1 MNYNKADFIAS
12 YGISSQLPESDR
24 PELSFSG
31 RSNVGKSSLINKLC
45 SRKNLARVSSTPGKT
60 ATINFYSVDDCY
72 FVDLPGY
79 GYAKVSNADRERW
92 DDLINSYFE
101 APRHHTLLVQL
112 LDCRHAPSA
121 DDEQMLRYLH
131 YHQIPYVVAL
141 TKADKLKKSQLAKT
155 LEDFENLC
163 RPYGCQKVV
172 LTSGENGYGIPELQ
186 AVLNAA
192 VVGEQ
197 EAEQT
202 MAYNEF
208 AYFYDE
214 FNGEADYDALYAH
227 IHAKLK
233 EHGIHDG
240 ILADLGCGTGEL
252 TLMLTQA
259 GYDMIGIDQ
268 SEEMLCVVRDKAEQL
283 GLSGRLLLLRQDLLK
298 LDLYGTIR
306 GAVSTFDTFNHIPD
320 LDTAIANAGFFMEK
334 GGVFLFDMN
343 TPYKHRN
350 VLGDNAFTF
359 EEEDAACVWRNHYD
373 AANRRVEI
381 TVDIDYH
388 ETGEHFHEQF
398 CEYTYDLDTI
408 RTALEKHG
416 FALES
421 VCDGETFGPL
431 TEDSQRYFFCAVK
444 QYTQLEG

>member
-155 LEDFENLC
+155 QEDFENLC
-163 RPYGCQKVV
+163 RLWLPEGGADQRRERLRHPGAAGGAHCRGC
-172 LTSGENGYGIPELQ
+172 
-186 AVLNAA
+186 
-192 VVGEQ
+192 
-197 EAEQT
+197 
-202 MAYNEF
+202 
-208 AYFYDE
+208 
-214 FNGEADYDALYAH
+214 
-227 IHAKLK
+227 
-233 EHGIHDG
+233 
-240 ILADLGCGTGEL
+240 CRGTGS
-252 TLMLTQA
+252 
-259 GYDMIGIDQ
+259 G
-268 SEEMLCVVRDKAEQL
+268 VNH
-283 GLSGRLLLLRQDLLK
+283 GLQRVCLFLR
-298 LDLYGTIR
+298 
-306 GAVSTFDTFNHIPD
+306 
-320 LDTAIANAGFFMEK
+320 
-334 GGVFLFDMN
+334 
-343 TPYKHRN
+343 
-350 VLGDNAFTF
+350 
-359 EEEDAACVWRNHYD
+359 
-373 AANRRVEI
+373 
-381 TVDIDYH
+381 
-388 ETGEHFHEQF
+388 
-398 CEYTYDLDTI
+398 
-408 RTALEKHG
+408 
-416 FALES
+416 
-421 VCDGETFGPL
+421 
-431 TEDSQRYFFCAVK
+431 
-444 QYTQLEG
+444 